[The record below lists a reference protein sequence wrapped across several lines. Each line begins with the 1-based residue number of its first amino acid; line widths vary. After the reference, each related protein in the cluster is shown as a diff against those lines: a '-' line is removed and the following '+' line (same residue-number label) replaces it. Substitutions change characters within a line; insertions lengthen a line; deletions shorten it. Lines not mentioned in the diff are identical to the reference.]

1 VHDRFHSPTQLV
13 RVVPKGSKE
22 VMSTGQLAWPQ
33 QSRRNTHPLQRWLS
47 RGFLSVFTIVI
58 LLGVMAAGY
67 YATLTPVTIIVDGQ
81 ARTVKT
87 NQRSVENILR
97 EAAVKIEADDIVGPA
112 LTATL
117 ADDQSTI
124 IVQHARPVTVQA
136 DGQRQAFR
144 SQTSLLQEILQEAK
158 VDLREFDR
166 VIVNGQIV
174 DRAQHQT
181 FAIPRDP
188 RDRSPIDIRVQRAV
202 PITLELSQGSEHKI
216 QTPARSVGE
225 ALNEAGVQL
234 YLADR
239 ITPTL
244 ASPIAPGMIITVE
257 QSVPINIDV
266 DGRTIR
272 TRTLRNQVGEV
283 LNDLGVALV
292 GQDYTQ
298 PASDAPVQQ
307 DSIVKVIR
315 VHEEVL
321 VEQEAI
327 PYETVKIPDSE
338 MELDTSLVTEGE
350 SGIQQKRTVI
360 RYENGQEMVRNTDP
374 NFVVLKSPVNKEYR
388 YGTNVVIRTLDTPEG
403 PIEYWRKVRAYATSY
418 TAANSGTPKT
428 AKWYGITA
436 TGLPMRKGIVA
447 VDPKVISLGTKLY
460 VAGYGVGLA
469 ADTGGGVRG
478 KWVDLG
484 YDDDNLQGW
493 WWWVDAYLL
502 TPVPA
507 NINYELPNWPQYKD
521 RGNR

>member
-1 VHDRFHSPTQLV
+1 
-13 RVVPKGSKE
+13 
-22 VMSTGQLAWPQ
+22 MSTGQLSWTQ
-33 QSRRNTHPLQRWLS
+33 QSSRETHPLQRWLS

-58 LLGVMAAGY
+58 LLGIMAAGY
-67 YATLTPVTIIVDGQ
+67 YATLAPVTIIVDGQ

-87 NQRSVENILR
+87 NQRTVENILR
-97 EAAVKIEADDIVGPA
+97 EAGVKIEPGDIVGPA
-112 LTATL
+112 LTTAL

-124 IVQHARPVTVQA
+124 IVQHPRSVTVQA
-136 DGQRQAFR
+136 DWQTLEFR
-144 SQTSLLQEILQEAK
+144 SQTSVLPDMLAEAGI
-158 VDLREFDR
+158 DLREFDR

-174 DRAQHQT
+174 DRAQHQS

-188 RDRSPIDIRVQRAV
+188 RDRSPIDVSVLRAV
-202 PITLELSQGSEHKI
+202 PVTLELSQGSEHKI
-216 QTPARSVGE
+216 QTPARTVGE

-244 ASPIAPGMIITVE
+244 ASPIESGMIITVE

-315 VHEEVL
+315 VHEEIL

-327 PYETVKIPDSE
+327 PYETVKIPDPA
-338 MELDTSLVTEGE
+338 MELDTSIVTEGE

-360 RYENGQEMVRNTDP
+360 RYEDGQEVARNTDP
-374 NFVVLKSPVNKEYR
+374 DFVVLKSPVNKEQR
-388 YGTNVVIRTLDTPEG
+388 YGTNIVIRTLDTPEG

-418 TAANSGTPKT
+418 SAATAGTPKT

-502 TPVPA
+502 TPVPG
-507 NINYELPNWPQYKD
+507 NINYELPNWPQFKD
-521 RGNR
+521 RGNQ

>member
-1 VHDRFHSPTQLV
+1 
-13 RVVPKGSKE
+13 
-22 VMSTGQLAWPQ
+22 MSTGQLSWSQPT
-33 QSRRNTHPLQRWLS
+33 REDTHPLQRWLS
-47 RGFLSVFTIVI
+47 RGFLSVFSIVI

-67 YATLTPVTIIVDGQ
+67 YATLSPVTIVVDGQ

-97 EAAVKIEADDIVGPA
+97 EAGVKIEEDDIVGPS

-124 IVQHARPVTVQA
+124 IVQHARPVVVQA
-136 DGQRQAFR
+136 DGRVQEFR
-144 SQTSLLQEILQEAK
+144 SQTSLLPDILKEAGIA
-158 VDLREFDR
+158 LREFDR
-166 VIVNGQIV
+166 AIVNGQIV
-174 DRAQHQT
+174 DRAQHKS

-188 RDRSPIDIRVQRAV
+188 RDRSAIDIVVQRAV
-202 PITLELSQGSEHKI
+202 PVTLQLSQGSEHKI

-225 ALNEAGVQL
+225 ALNEANVQL

-239 ITPTL
+239 ISPSL
-244 ASPIAPGMIITVE
+244 AAPIEAGMTITVE

-292 GQDYTQ
+292 GEDYTR

-307 DSIVKVIR
+307 DSTVSVVR
-315 VHEEVL
+315 VREEVL

-327 PYETVKIPDSE
+327 PYETVKIPDPE
-338 MELDTSLVTEGE
+338 MELDTSIVTEGE
-350 SGIQQKRTVI
+350 NGIQQKRTVI
-360 RYENGQEMVRNTDP
+360 RYENGQEVARNTDP
-374 NFVVLKSPVNKEYR
+374 NFVILKSPVNKEYR
-388 YGTNVVIRTLDTPEG
+388 YGTNIVIRTLDTPEG
-403 PIEYWRKVRAYATSY
+403 PIEYWRKIRAYATSY
-418 TAANSGTPKT
+418 SAATAGTPKT

-447 VDPKVISLGTKLY
+447 VDPSVISLGTKLY

-502 TPVPA
+502 TPIPA
-507 NINYELPNWPQYKD
+507 NINYELPNWPQYRD

>member
-1 VHDRFHSPTQLV
+1 
-13 RVVPKGSKE
+13 
-22 VMSTGQLAWPQ
+22 
-33 QSRRNTHPLQRWLS
+33 
-47 RGFLSVFTIVI
+47 LSVFTVVV
-58 LLGVMAAGY
+58 LLGIMAAGY

-87 NQRSVENILR
+87 NQRLVENILR
-97 EAAVKIEADDIVGPA
+97 EAGVKVEVDDIVGPA
-112 LTATL
+112 LTASLT
-117 ADDQSTI
+117 DEQSTI
-124 IVQHARPVTVQA
+124 IVQHPRPVTVQA
-136 DGQRQAFR
+136 DGQTQQFP
-144 SQTSLLQEILQEAK
+144 SQTSLLPEIMKEAGI
-158 VDLREFDR
+158 DLREFDR

-174 DRAQHQT
+174 DRAQHQSFT
-181 FAIPRDP
+181 IPRDP
-188 RDRSPIDIRVQRAV
+188 RDRSPIDISILRAV
-202 PITLELSQGSEHKI
+202 PVTLELSQGSEHKI
-216 QTPARSVGE
+216 QTPARTVGE

-244 ASPIAPGMIITVE
+244 TSPIVPGLTITVE
-257 QSVPINIDV
+257 QSMPINIDV

-292 GQDYTQ
+292 GEDYTQ
-298 PASDAPVQQ
+298 PALDAPVAA
-307 DSIVKVIR
+307 DSIVQVIR
-315 VHEEVL
+315 VHEEIL

-327 PYETVKIPDSE
+327 PYETLKIPDPE
-338 MELDTSLVTEGE
+338 MELDTSTVKEGE
-350 SGIQQKRTVI
+350 SGIRQKRTVI
-360 RYENGQEMVRNTDP
+360 RYENGQEVARHTDP
-374 NFVVLKSPVNKEYR
+374 DFVVLKAPVNKEYR
-388 YGTNVVIRTLDTPEG
+388 YGTNIVVRTLDTPDG
-403 PIEYWRKVRAYATSY
+403 PIEYWRKIRAYATSY
-418 TAANSGTPKT
+418 SAATSGTPKT
-428 AKWYGITA
+428 AKWYGVTA

-447 VDPKVISLGTKLY
+447 VDPKVISLGTKVY

>member
-1 VHDRFHSPTQLV
+1 
-13 RVVPKGSKE
+13 
-22 VMSTGQLAWPQ
+22 MSA
-33 QSRRNTHPLQRWLS
+33 
-47 RGFLSVFTIVI
+47 FTIVV

-67 YATLTPVTIIVDGQ
+67 YATLTPVTVIVDGQ
-81 ARTVKT
+81 ARTIKT

-97 EAAVKIEADDIVGPA
+97 EAGVKIEADDIVGPA
-112 LTATL
+112 LTAALT
-117 ADDQSTI
+117 DDQSTI
-124 IVQHARPVTVQA
+124 IVQHARPVTVQV
-136 DGQRQAFR
+136 DGQTQEFR
-144 SQTSLLQEILQEAK
+144 SQTSLLPEILQEAGIN
-158 VDLREFDR
+158 LRDFDR

-174 DRAQHQT
+174 DRTQHQS

-188 RDRSPIDIRVQRAV
+188 RDRSPIDITIQRAV
-202 PITLELSQGSEHKI
+202 PVTLELSQGSEHKL
-216 QTPARSVGE
+216 QTPARTVGE
-225 ALNEAGVQL
+225 ALNDAGVQL

-244 ASPIAPGMIITVE
+244 ASPIAPGMMITVE

-298 PASDAPVQQ
+298 PTIDAAVQQ
-307 DSIVKVIR
+307 DSTVTVVR
-315 VHEEVL
+315 VREEVL

-327 PYETVKIPDSE
+327 PYETVKIADSQ
-338 MELDTSLVTEGE
+338 MELDTSSVTDGE
-350 SGIQQKRTVI
+350 NGIQQKRTVI
-360 RYENGQEMVRNTDP
+360 RYENGQEVARNTDP
-374 NFVVLKSPVNKEYR
+374 DFVVLKSPVNKEYR
-388 YGTNVVIRTLDTPEG
+388 YGTNIVIHTLDTPNG
-403 PIEYWRKVRAYATSY
+403 PIEYWRKIRAYATSY
-418 TAANSGTPKT
+418 SAATSGTPRT

-436 TGLPMRKGIVA
+436 TGLPMRKGIIA
-447 VDPKVISLGTKLY
+447 VDPSVIGLGTKVY
-460 VAGYGVGLA
+460 VPNYGVGLA

-478 KWVDLG
+478 KWLDLG

-507 NINYELPNWPQYKD
+507 NVNYELPNWPQYRD
-521 RGNR
+521 RGN